1 MVIIGAFSLLG
12 LSKNVFLLFFISLQ
26 VKLTSSDEYEVNI
39 IYSRAPNSI
48 TYFYRVYYKMKIIH
62 LIFRILFTCLL
73 KDKLDI
79 KPSFISK
86 ISGHFITSDKIFGLL
101 SKWRMKA
108 VLLNPG
114 VFLQRTFN
122 Q

>member
-1 MVIIGAFSLLG
+1 MFKIVAFIQLG
-12 LSKNVFLLFFISLQ
+12 LSKMFFFIDSYFPSSQL
-26 VKLTSSDEYEVNI
+26 LISDEYEVDI
-39 IYSRAPNSI
+39 VFSRAPNSI
-48 TYFYRVYYKMKIIH
+48 TYFYRVYYKMKIIY

>member
-1 MVIIGAFSLLG
+1 
-12 LSKNVFLLFFISLQ
+12 
-26 VKLTSSDEYEVNI
+26 
-39 IYSRAPNSI
+39 
-48 TYFYRVYYKMKIIH
+48 MKIIY

-79 KPSFISK
+79 KPSFIAK
-86 ISGHFITSDKIFGLL
+86 ISGHFITSDIIFGLL